1 MNREQRL
8 KLNEIME
15 QNNTIDNT
23 QEIKRL
29 KHSKKIR
36 DDIYKLVKIKK
47 ENNNIYDIKSK
58 GQNECVFLFKN
69 YTNIYN
75 KLIQNDLDLNI
86 MFSFL
91 DILEKVEKGQCDQ
104 QEASYEIG
112 VLLKQLYID
121 TKINTQ
127 ENKRQTKNITWNE
140 YKSLKLN

>member
-1 MNREQRL
+1 MNSEQRL

-47 ENNNIYDIKSK
+47 ENNSIYDIKIK

-86 MFSFL
+86 MFTFL

-127 ENKRQTKNITWNE
+127 ENKMQTKNITWNE

>member
-1 MNREQRL
+1 MNSEQRL

-47 ENNNIYDIKSK
+47 ENNTIHDIKIK
-58 GQNECVFLFKN
+58 GQNECVFLYKN

-86 MFSFL
+86 MFTFL